1 MDFAISPEQL
11 AAMFILMRNGHD
23 SELHGRCRN
32 VLLDGGK
39 IVVQSESLNGL
50 PEVHTVISTVE
61 EFDELDAYVAS
72 CRSEPCRSAE
82 PVAFPQSVWPS
93 DRVSGHHGTV
103 G

>member
-1 MDFAISPEQL
+1 MNFAISPEQL

-39 IVVQSESLNGL
+39 IVVQSESLNSL

-72 CRSEPCRSAE
+72 CRPKPGRFTGS
-82 PVAFPQSVWPS
+82 VASPRSVWPY